1 MSLGLYAYGT
11 FAVLLGL
18 VFYFHIWCCTYIAIQ
33 YLVMKG
39 FKMSA
44 LNDFM
49 NKELVLDHCQNIL
62 KSSNYGEALIY
73 AKDKGFL
80 NSRGE
85 VTGMGITIAEMTR
98 YDIMVHGHEAVTPHR
113 ISTLAAE

>member
-1 MSLGLYAYGT
+1 MT
-11 FAVLLGL
+11 
-18 VFYFHIWCCTYIAIQ
+18 
-33 YLVMKG
+33 
-39 FKMSA
+39 A

-62 KSSNYGEALIY
+62 KSSSYDEALTY

-85 VTGMGITIAEMTR
+85 VTASGITMAEMTR
-98 YDIMVHGHEAVTPHR
+98 HDIMVYGHEVVTPHR
-113 ISTLAAE
+113 VSTMAAE